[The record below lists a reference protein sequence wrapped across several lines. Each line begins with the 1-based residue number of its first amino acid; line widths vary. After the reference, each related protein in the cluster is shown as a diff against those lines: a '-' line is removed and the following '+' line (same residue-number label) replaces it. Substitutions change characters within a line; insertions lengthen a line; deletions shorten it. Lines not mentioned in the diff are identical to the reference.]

1 MPLTISD
8 PELEKLGM
16 TEAEARV
23 EIACR
28 LYDCQRLSFAE
39 AIRWS
44 GLSRTGFESALI
56 DRGLPV
62 YRLTEEMLR
71 EELEAAGM
79 LDDEH

>member
-8 PELEKLGM
+8 PDLAAAGL
-16 TEAEARV
+16 TEEAARV

-28 LYDCQRLSFAE
+28 LYDSQLLPFGA

-44 GLSRTGFESALI
+44 GLHRTGFEEALL

-62 YRLTEEMLR
+62 YRITEAML
-71 EELEAAGM
+71 EQEFAAAERPS
-79 LDDEH
+79 DPQ

>member
-8 PELEKLGM
+8 PDLEAAGM
-16 TEAEARV
+16 TADEARI

-28 LYDCQRLSFAE
+28 LYDCQRLSFGE

-44 GLSRTGFESALI
+44 GLHRTGFESALL

-62 YRLTEEMLR
+62 YRLTEEDLAQ
-71 EELEAAGM
+71 ELASLNEIG
-79 LDDEH
+79 D